1 LQLPDTKDSDDLTTH
16 RAMQE
21 LTLSNLVQRVQ
32 TLGLVK
38 PATMEEVLHELPSGS
53 SAEDLLRALE
63 RRGLL
68 TALQIEKLR
77 HGDKTG
83 YFLGGYVLKYK
94 IASGTFGRV
103 YRAEDPSNGQPVA
116 IKVLRRRW
124 AEDKHVVE
132 LFVREACLGMSL
144 KHPNI
149 VQTLMVD
156 HDKATD
162 QHFMVME
169 FVEGGNLRDLLTIRK
184 RFEVG
189 ETLRLLEDMASG
201 LAYAFSRG
209 ITHRDLKPSN
219 VLLSAQGTAK
229 LVDFGLAQ
237 IFRFDE
243 SILDEEER
251 VQVERTL
258 DYAGLEKA
266 TNAPPNDTRSDIFF
280 LGCIAYEM
288 LTGRP
293 ALQPTRDRQF
303 RGSRERFLAIPQ
315 LRPEEVQGFLPVV
328 HLVRSMM
335 ALDPNLRP
343 QTPQQLL
350 EQIRQV
356 RAQLGQTLGNRAE
369 VASNSTPTVTI
380 FVVERNERLQEL
392 IRDKLKKLGYRVLLS
407 TMPERAL
414 ERFEQQ
420 PYAGLIVDVGS
431 VGEEGAEVLQKLI
444 RRAHEKNLSIAAY
457 AIVSETQNELAE
469 QLQSEPMVHVL
480 RRPLSLGDLT
490 RAVTQKL
497 PPDPAKRSDR

>member
-1 LQLPDTKDSDDLTTH
+1 MQDLSVSDL
-16 RAMQE
+16 A
-21 LTLSNLVQRVQ
+21 QRVKHLRLARQ
-32 TLGLVK
+32 
-38 PATMEEVLHELPSGS
+38 EDIDSVLQEMSPGS
-53 SAEDLLRALE
+53 NGEDFLRALE

-68 TALQIEKLR
+68 TGLQIEKLKR
-77 HGDKTG
+77 GDTAG

-94 IASGTFGRV
+94 IAAGTFGRV
-103 YRAEDPSNGQPVA
+103 FRAEDPSNGQAVA

-124 AEDKHVVE
+124 TEDKNIVE

-169 FVEGGNLRDLLTIRK
+169 FVEGGNLRDLLAIRK
-184 RFEVG
+184 RFSVP
-189 ETLRLLEDMASG
+189 ETLRLLEDMAAG

-237 IFRFDE
+237 IFRVDE
-243 SILDEEER
+243 SLLSEEDR
-251 VQVERTL
+251 LQVQRTL

-293 ALQPTRDRQF
+293 ALQPTRQRHL
-303 RGSRERFLAIPQ
+303 RASKERFLNVPQ
-315 LRPEEVQGFLPVV
+315 LQPGEAQGFMPVV

-335 ALDPNLRP
+335 ALDPQLRP

-350 EQIRQV
+350 DQIRQV
-356 RAQLGQTLGNRAE
+356 RGQLNKTGTEGC
-369 VASNSTPTVTI
+369 SSSTSVSAPAIGVFI
-380 FVVERNERLQEL
+380 VERHEHLQEI
-392 IRDKLKKLGYRVLLS
+392 IREKLKKVGYRVLLS
-407 TMPERAL
+407 AMPERAL
-414 ERFEQQ
+414 ERFTQQ
-420 PYAGLIVDVGS
+420 PFSGIVVDVGS
-431 VGEEGAEVLQKLI
+431 VGQEGVHALFQLI
-444 RRAHEKNLSIAAY
+444 EQAKAKGVPLHAI
-457 AIVSETQNELAE
+457 AIVSENQDELE
-469 QLQSEPMVHVL
+469 LQLKEEPGIIVL
-480 RRPLSLGDLT
+480 RRPLNLGDLVRT
-490 RAVTQKL
+490 LKQVL
-497 PPDPAKRSDR
+497 PP

>member
-1 LQLPDTKDSDDLTTH
+1 
-16 RAMQE
+16 MQE
-21 LTLSNLVQRVQ
+21 LTASNLAQRVVQ
-32 TLGLVK
+32 LGLVR
-38 PATMEEVLHELPSGS
+38 PEQIEDTLQELPPGS
-53 SAEDLLRALE
+53 NGENLLRALE

-68 TALQIEKLR
+68 TGLQIEKLR
-77 HGDKTG
+77 RGDTTG
-83 YFLGGYVLKYK
+83 YFLGGYALKYK
-94 IASGTFGRV
+94 IAAGTFGRV
-103 YRAEDPSNGQPVA
+103 FRAEDPNNGQAVA

-124 AEDKHVVE
+124 TEDKNVVE
-132 LFVREACLGMSL
+132 LFIREACLGMSL

-169 FVEGGNLRDLLTIRK
+169 FVEGGNLRDMLTIRK
-184 RFEVG
+184 RFDVA

-237 IFRFDE
+237 IFRLDE
-243 SILDEEER
+243 SLLSEEER
-251 VQVERTL
+251 IQVQRTL

-293 ALQPTRDRQF
+293 ALQPTRQRHL
-303 RGSRERFLAIPQ
+303 RASRERFLNVPQ
-315 LRPEEVQGFLPVV
+315 LQPEEAQGFLPLV

-335 ALDPNLRP
+335 ALDPQMRP

-350 EQIRQV
+350 DQIRHV
-356 RAQLGQTLGNRAE
+356 RSQLSKGN
-369 VASNSTPTVTI
+369 SQDTTVSAVIPSGITV
-380 FVVERNERLQEL
+380 FVVERHENLQEL
-392 IRDKLKKLGYRVLLS
+392 IREKFKKLGYRVLLS
-407 TMPERAL
+407 TMPERML
-414 ERFEQQ
+414 ERFAQQ
-420 PYAGLIVDVGS
+420 PFQGAVVDVGS
-431 VGEEGAEVLQKLI
+431 VGEEGVQALKQVVEQAQA
-444 RRAHEKNLSIAAY
+444 RNLPLTAI
-457 AIVSETQNELAE
+457 AIVSENQDALADQLAE
-469 QLQSEPMVHVL
+469 LPQIEIL
-480 RRPLSLGDLT
+480 RRPLNLGQLVRALT
-490 RAVTQKL
+490 QSL
-497 PPDPAKRSDR
+497 PPKL